1 MRFLLLLIGICFC
14 FAAAS
19 QKNKKLAVLFEQ
31 AEKQVEDSSYQDAI
45 QTYRKIREVAPYNSD
60 GYAKATYN
68 IAYVYALLNKKDSAI
83 RVYEE
88 IIDSDF
94 DEMDPGGKG
103 SGIMADPY
111 SLYKHNACDDLAH
124 IYLEKKN
131 YNKALSYIQLFDSAF
146 PFRHFCGNAYASYDI
161 YKAKMYAKAYAG
173 LGDTNSAIQKLL
185 PEIIETGLADNSS
198 LVNLTV
204 DLLKKSYDTR
214 VLKEEIENAVNGIY
228 ERKAGPKK
236 EYNLYFIKFMETE
249 LQLPT
254 YISLNRSTG
263 EQANQLT
270 EIERRKLFLK
280 QSRFYKLLQQ

>member
-1 MRFLLLLIGICFC
+1 MRFLFLFIGISFC

-19 QKNKKLAVLFEQ
+19 QKKKLTVLFEQ
-31 AEKQVEDSSYQDAI
+31 AEKQVEDSLYQDAI
-45 QTYRKIREVAPYNSD
+45 QTYRKIRKVAAYNSD

-68 IAYVYALLNKKDSAI
+68 IAYTYALLHKKDSAI
-83 RVYEE
+83 SVYEE

-131 YNKALSYIQLFDSAF
+131 YSKALSYIQLFDSTF

-161 YKAKMYAKAYAG
+161 YKAEMYAKVYAG
-173 LGDTNSAIQKLL
+173 LGDTISAIQKLL
-185 PEIIETGLADNSS
+185 PEIMETGLADNSS
-198 LVNLTV
+198 LVDMTV
-204 DLLKKSYDTR
+204 ELLKRSYDKYL
-214 VLKEEIENAVNGIY
+214 LKEELENAVNGIY
-228 ERKAGPKK
+228 QRKAGPKK
-236 EYNLYFIKFMETE
+236 EYDLYFIKFLGTE

-254 YISLNRSTG
+254 YVSLDRSTRV
-263 EQANQLT
+263 QANQLT

-280 QSRFYKLLQQ
+280 QSRFYKSLQ